1 MSTAQGNNARMQE
14 KNSGREPVVW
24 VADVRCEGV
33 DCRQNTRTQE
43 CKKCAKV
50 EEILY
55 LYGVKMYRGGEKDG
69 NIGGKW
75 RMFLVQ
81 CEISADLLCRKYW
94 AERGQGEHKSARA
107 LKR

>member
-1 MSTAQGNNARMQE
+1 MARCMACRACGQR
-14 KNSGREPVVW
+14 KGTTRECKKRIRAGGPVVW
-24 VADVRCEGV
+24 VADMRCEGV

-55 LYGVKMYRGGEKDG
+55 LYGVKMYRGGGKDG

-75 RMFLVQ
+75 RMFP
-81 CEISADLLCRKYW
+81 
-94 AERGQGEHKSARA
+94 
-107 LKR
+107 

>member
-1 MSTAQGNNARMQE
+1 MQE

-69 NIGGKW
+69 NIGESGGCFRKLLNAW
-75 RMFLVQ
+75 SGVGT
-81 CEISADLLCRKYW
+81 DLCTVVL
-94 AERGQGEHKSARA
+94 
-107 LKR
+107 

>member
-1 MSTAQGNNARMQE
+1 MKNSITKVVCFRSAMYSVQNVQTAQGNNARMQE

-33 DCRQNTRTQE
+33 DYRQNARTQE

-55 LYGVKMYRGGEKDG
+55 LYGAKMYRGGEKDG
-69 NIGGKW
+69 YIGGKW
-75 RMFLVQ
+75 RMFP
-81 CEISADLLCRKYW
+81 
-94 AERGQGEHKSARA
+94 
-107 LKR
+107 